1 MTMKILY
8 VLFLIP
14 LLSIP
19 AFAENA
25 QVLPTDKGTL
35 NIDFSTDPL
44 EPNPN
49 ESLKMNIDFVNP
61 NTNQI
66 QVHIDYIVTVTKDGE
81 AVFGPIP
88 LTHTSSGSVK
98 IPVQVGDE
106 GTYNAVVEVSGIL
119 FQPIPPETASFDFA
133 VGDVQTNG
141 EVSIPDWVRNTAGW
155 WSAGQIGDSDFV
167 TGIQWL
173 ITNGIMIIP
182 ETECGSEES
191 SEIPEWIK
199 QTAGWWS
206 AGQIGDS
213 DFVSGIQWLITN
225 GIMPI
230 C

>member
-1 MTMKILY
+1 MKILFA
-8 VLFLIP
+8 LFLIP
-14 LLSIP
+14 LLFIP
-19 AFAENA
+19 AFAEEKS
-25 QVLPTDKGTL
+25 TEKGTL
-35 NIDFSTDPL
+35 NVDFSTDPV

-49 ESLKMNIDFVNP
+49 ESLKMKIDFINP
-61 NTNQI
+61 VENKI
-66 QVHIDYIVTVTKDGE
+66 QVHIDYTVLVTKDGE
-81 AVFGPIP
+81 VIKTVPY
-88 LTHTSSGSVK
+88 THTSKGSVTIGVEVK
-98 IPVQVGDE
+98 GE
-106 GTYNAVVEVSGIL
+106 GTYNALIGVEGIW
-119 FQPIPPETASFDFA
+119 FNPIPREEVSFDFA

-155 WSAGQIGDSDFV
+155 WSAGQIEDSDFI

-206 AGQIGDS
+206 AEQIGDS